1 MIKLSISQLNDKKNY
16 QIVSLN
22 DKNLKQFNRKIIKL
36 NITDTS
42 KLSKFEHI

>member
-1 MIKLSISQLNDKKNY
+1 MIKKNY